1 MNKATRIAGL
11 CTLVG
16 AIALAA
22 TTSAVAASTTRVTP
36 GTAAT
41 KPAGYAIVA
50 SGTFTAQA
58 GLEGLGT
65 VTCPKSN
72 GVQTYPLS
80 GGALASGD
88 DLAENINSSWP
99 TTKGWSVDMNNA
111 GTSSAT
117 FQVYAVCAKKLSGYV
132 LRKSRSVPNPAGA
145 ENAANYSCPSGDVVF
160 GGGVFSASSQ
170 TSVNI
175 ASEWPIG
182 ATWQVYVNNG
192 SMQATSF
199 RVYEICAKI
208 NKTTTHY
215 QVDAGSTVG
224 NPAGDETIAI
234 QGCPT
239 GLSILSGGISSSS
252 LLTSVNLNT
261 TFPDETEWVSYENNA
276 SAADETITPY
286 AICAS

>member
-1 MNKATRIAGL
+1 
-11 CTLVG
+11 V
-16 AIALAA
+16 
-22 TTSAVAASTTRVTP
+22 VASTARVTP
-36 GTAAT
+36 GTAAA
-41 KPAGYAIVA
+41 KPAGYAIVS
-50 SGTFTAQA
+50 SGVFTAPA

-65 VTCPKSN
+65 VTCPKSK
-72 GVQTYPLS
+72 GVQTSPLS
-80 GGALASGD
+80 GGALTSGD

-99 TTKGWSVDMNNA
+99 TTTGWSVDMNNA
-111 GTSSAT
+111 GATSAS

-132 LRKSRSVPNPAGA
+132 LRKSRSVSNPAGA

-192 SMQATSF
+192 SAQATSF

-208 NKTTTHY
+208 NTSTTHY
-215 QVDAGSTVG
+215 QVVAGTTVG
-224 NPAGDETIAI
+224 NPAGDQTVAI
-234 QGCPT
+234 QPCPG
-239 GLSILSGGISSSS
+239 GLSLLSGGVSSSS
-252 LLTSVNLNT
+252 LLTTVNLNT

-276 SAADETITPY
+276 SADDETITPY